1 MSDLFY
7 GQKTVNCI
15 YNSFMK
21 PNPFIILFC
30 LFTFLYSNAQNIKFE
45 HYNDNNGLSHNSV
58 KHIVQDKKGFLWFG
72 TYSGL
77 NRFDG
82 YQFKTFLSTSS
93 GTNKLNNDDIT
104 ALELDDAS
112 NNLWIGTRK
121 GLTLFKIDTHTFTTF
136 LPQKNNPNSLPDEE
150 IRSIYV
156 DKFKRVWVGT
166 KTKGV
171 YLFFLKEN
179 RFEKIPIQGFDYVK
193 EIFEDKKGNIWVG
206 SYETGSVAKITLDA
220 SGAIVKINSY
230 TLSIPNSDERNPY
243 VNFIYED
250 AKADIFVGT
259 RQGLYKLDKKRNVFV
274 NLYIENDEIRG
285 SLGPYFL
292 SIAKAP
298 DGKYWV
304 GTLGGLLVCNQ
315 LEDIAKGNYKWY
327 YSILSDDKS
336 IVDNLVSALYFDA
349 SGALWIGTE
358 DGLDKYDPYENQ
370 FVLNKDISRYIG
382 NQSPRIRGFA
392 KTFDGKVI
400 VQTKRNGLFISN
412 SEGFVPL
419 YSSKK
424 DMASIYSV
432 DGKTFYCGLW
442 NGNVLVYNYVN
453 NSAKEIN
460 IGFKSAPIFAF
471 TKVSEQ
477 SIMVGSFGEGAVLLN
492 TKTLEIQNRSGRL
505 LPGLRINALEKDNYD
520 NFWFATE
527 AGVVKY
533 NYKTG
538 NIKRFKSLSNKEN
551 GIPQDEDISDIIV
564 NKEGKIFASSRFGL
578 YQFNPSKNKFNTITY
593 PREIAG
599 KWVTEMLS
607 DANGD
612 LWLNINNNSIAKLK
626 TNLKEIKVYHVNSG
640 NRLDVFSSSG
650 FFNFNDSTIYL
661 GGKNAIIYFSPNK
674 MKRNTWSPMPV
685 ITDFKIQNDQIFP
698 GREINGQVPLLIDLN
713 YIKKVELNYKN
724 RNFSLEFSTPSYT
737 NEKLNKFQYMLEGF
751 DKHWIATN
759 SNSRIVQ
766 YTNLYPG
773 NYVFKIKSS
782 NSNGNWSKVASYQ
795 IKILPPFWLTP
806 TAFSIIFVVLSTIFY
821 FIRREIKHRIR
832 LKQELLTEKVNR
844 EHDVKLNNEKLR
856 FFTNISHEL
865 RTPLTLILG
874 PAKQLLDESINATDY
889 EKSRYNLIYQNA
901 SRLLNLVNQV
911 LDFRKAQ
918 SGELKLK
925 VSKTDILAYSK
936 NIFDSFK
943 EMAYNKKINLN
954 FISGNEAIMGWIDND
969 KYDKILYNLLSN
981 ALKFTNKYGNVD
993 LSVRLKEGD
1002 EEILI
1007 IEVSD
1012 NGIGIPLKSQEK
1024 IFKRF
1029 YQASNS
1035 KLNNTGSGIGL
1046 SLVKSLVELHKGF
1059 IKVESAPA
1067 KGSTFMVEIPID
1079 RSFYDAK
1086 EVFEYALKNDNLSML
1101 VPEKSAKKIIQNT
1114 ELKQKILVIEDNT
1127 ELRKYLIDYLS
1138 DYYKV
1143 YDAENGEEGLKI
1155 CKQIKPILCVAD
1167 VMMPVMDGFKFCTEL
1182 KKDEFISHIPVVL
1195 LTALSENEDK
1205 VKGYETGADAYLV
1218 KPFEPSL
1225 LKTVIENIIKSRA
1238 ELKAKFSGEVE
1249 SNVSLL
1255 IHSPVDEEFMAKVTT
1270 LINDNLSDLDL
1281 STEFLCD
1288 KLGVSYSKLYKKIK
1302 ELTDLAPNE
1311 FIRTIRLKKSAELL
1325 KSKKYNVSEVT
1336 DLVGFNDP
1344 LYFSRCFKK
1353 QFGFPPSKL
1362 IN

>member
-1 MSDLFY
+1 
-7 GQKTVNCI
+7 
-15 YNSFMK
+15 MK
-21 PNPFIILFC
+21 RHSYILFFS
-30 LFTFLYSNAQNIKFE
+30 LITFFYSHSQNIKFT

-58 KHIVQDKKGFLWFG
+58 RHIVQDKKGFLWFG
-72 TYSGL
+72 TFSGL

-82 YQFKTFLSTSS
+82 YQFKNYMSS
-93 GTNKLNNDDIT
+93 SASTNKLYNDDIT
-104 ALELDDAS
+104 ALELDEES

-121 GLTLFKIDTHTFTTF
+121 GLTLFKLDTQVFTTF
-136 LPQKNNPNSLPDEE
+136 FSKKDDPNSLPEEE
-150 IRSIYV
+150 IRSVYV

-166 KTKGV
+166 KTKGL
-171 YLFFLKEN
+171 YMFFLKEN
-179 RFEKIPIQGFDYVK
+179 RFEKIPIKGFDYVK
-193 EIFEDKKGNIWVG
+193 EIFEDKKGNIWIG
-206 SYETGSVAKITLDA
+206 SYEKGSVAKITMDTK
-220 SGAIVKINSY
+220 GAIVRINDY
-230 TLSIPNSDERNPY
+230 TLFVPNSNAKNPY

-250 AKADIFVGT
+250 AKSDIFVGT
-259 RQGLYKLDKKRNVFV
+259 RQGLYKLDKKNNQFV
-274 NLYIENDEIRG
+274 NLYIENKEIRG

-292 SIAKAP
+292 SVARAP

-304 GTLGGLLVCNQ
+304 GTLGGLLVCKQ
-315 LEDIAKGNYKWY
+315 LEDIQKGDYKWY
-327 YSILSDDKS
+327 YSVLSEETS

-349 SGALWIGTE
+349 SGVLWIGTE

-370 FVLNKDISRYIG
+370 FTLNKDISRFIG
-382 NQSPRIRGFA
+382 NQAPRIRGFA
-392 KTFDGKVI
+392 KTHDGKVI
-400 VQTKRNGLFISN
+400 VVTSHNGLFISN
-412 SEGFVPL
+412 AKGFIPL
-419 YSSKK
+419 YNNDK
-424 DMASIYSV
+424 DIASIYSD

-442 NGNVLVYNYVN
+442 NGNLMVYNYAT
-453 NSAKEIN
+453 NSSKEIN
-460 IGFKSAPIFAF
+460 LGFESSAVFAF
-471 TKVSEQ
+471 CRIDPQTMM
-477 SIMVGSFGEGAVLLN
+477 IGSFGEGAVVLN
-492 TKTLEIQNRSGRL
+492 TKTMEVQVSKGKL
-505 LPGLRINALEKDNYD
+505 LPGFQINAIEKDN
-520 NFWFATE
+520 NNNIWFATE
-527 AGVVKY
+527 TGVVRY
-533 NYKTG
+533 NITSGKTETY
-538 NIKRFKSLSNKEN
+538 KSLSKKEN
-551 GIPQDEDISDIIV
+551 GIPYDDNVSDVMIDKKGTIW
-564 NKEGKIFASSRFGL
+564 ASTRYGL
-578 YQFNPSKNKFNTITY
+578 CLYEPSKNKFKPISHFK
-593 PREIAG
+593 ELSG
-599 KWVTEMLS
+599 KWITDILS
-607 DANGD
+607 DTNGD
-612 LWLNINNNSIAKLK
+612 LWLNINNNSIAWLK
-626 TNLKEIKVYHVNSG
+626 ANLKDINIYYVNSG

-650 FFNFNDSTIYL
+650 FFNFDGSKIYL
-661 GGKNAIIYFSPNK
+661 GGKNGIIYFSPHT
-674 MKRNTWSPMPV
+674 MKKNNWSPMPI
-685 ITDFKIQNDQIFP
+685 ITEFQIQNEEVFP
-698 GREINGQVPLLIDLN
+698 GMEINGQVPMVKDLN
-713 YIKKVELNYKN
+713 YDRKIELNYKN
-724 RNFSLEFSTPSYT
+724 RNFSLQFSEPSFA

-751 DKHWIATN
+751 DKNWITTN
-759 SNSRIVQ
+759 SNSRSVQ

-773 NYVFKIKSS
+773 NYVFKIISS
-782 NSNGNWSKVASYQ
+782 NSDGHWSKVASYE

-806 TAFSIIFVVLSTIFY
+806 MAFLIIFMVLFSIFY
-821 FIRREIKHRIR
+821 FIRREIKNRIR

-844 EHDVKLNNEKLR
+844 EQDIKLNNEKLR

-925 VSKTDILAYSK
+925 VSKTDIVAYSK

-943 EMAYNKKINLN
+943 EMAYNKNITLN
-954 FISGNEAIMGWIDND
+954 FISENEAITGWIDND
-969 KYDKILYNLLSN
+969 KYDKILYNLFSN

-993 LSVRLKEGD
+993 LSIRLKEGD

-1012 NGIGIPLKSQEK
+1012 DGIGIPLKSQEK

-1059 IKVESAPA
+1059 IKVESTPG

-1086 EVFEYALKNDNLSML
+1086 EVFEYALKNDNHSAL
-1101 VPEKSAKKIIQNT
+1101 VPEKPSKKIIQNT

-1167 VMMPVMDGFKFCTEL
+1167 VMMPVMDGLQFCTEL

-1205 VKGYETGADAYLV
+1205 VKGYEIGADAYLV

-1249 SNVSLL
+1249 SKVSLL
-1255 IHSPVDEEFMAKVTT
+1255 THSPIDEEFMAKVTN
-1270 LINDNLSDLDL
+1270 LINDNLADLDL

-1336 DLVGFNDP
+1336 NLIGFNDP

>member
-1 MSDLFY
+1 
-7 GQKTVNCI
+7 
-15 YNSFMK
+15 MK
-21 PNPFIILFC
+21 PNPFILFFC
-30 LFTFLYSNAQNIKFE
+30 LISFLYSHSQNIKFT

-58 KHIVQDKKGFLWFG
+58 RHIVQDKKGFLWLG
-72 TYSGL
+72 TFSGL

-82 YQFKTFLSTSS
+82 YQFKNYMSS
-93 GTNKLNNDDIT
+93 SASANKLYNDDIT
-104 ALELDDAS
+104 ALELDEES

-121 GLTLFKIDTHTFTTF
+121 GLTLFKLDTQVFTTF
-136 LPQKNNPNSLPDEE
+136 FSKKDDPNSLPEEE
-150 IRSIYV
+150 IRSVYV

-166 KTKGV
+166 KTKGL
-171 YLFFLKEN
+171 YMFFLKEN
-179 RFEKIPIQGFDYVK
+179 RFEKIPIKGFDYVK
-193 EIFEDKKGNIWVG
+193 EIFEDKKGNIWIG
-206 SYETGSVAKITLDA
+206 SYEKGSVAKITMDTK
-220 SGAIVKINSY
+220 GAIVRINDY
-230 TLSIPNSDERNPY
+230 TLFVPNSNAKNPY

-250 AKADIFVGT
+250 AKSDIFVGT
-259 RQGLYKLDKKRNVFV
+259 RQGLYKLDKKNNQFV
-274 NLYIENDEIRG
+274 NLYIENKEIRG

-292 SIAKAP
+292 SVARAP

-304 GTLGGLLVCNQ
+304 GTLGGLLVCKQ
-315 LEDIAKGNYKWY
+315 LEDIQKGDYKWY
-327 YSILSDDKS
+327 YSVLSEETS

-349 SGALWIGTE
+349 SGVLWIGTE

-370 FVLNKDISRYIG
+370 FTLNKDISRFIG
-382 NQSPRIRGFA
+382 NQAPRIRGFA
-392 KTFDGKVI
+392 KTHDGKVI
-400 VQTKRNGLFISN
+400 VVTSHNGLFISN
-412 SEGFVPL
+412 AKGFIPL
-419 YSSKK
+419 YNNDK
-424 DMASIYSV
+424 DIASIYSD

-442 NGNVLVYNYVN
+442 NGNLMVYNYAT
-453 NSAKEIN
+453 NSSKEIN
-460 IGFKSAPIFAF
+460 LGFESSAVFAF
-471 TKVSEQ
+471 CRIDPQTMM
-477 SIMVGSFGEGAVLLN
+477 IGSFGEGAVVLN
-492 TKTLEIQNRSGRL
+492 TKTMEVQVSKGKL
-505 LPGLRINALEKDNYD
+505 LPGFQINAIEKDN
-520 NFWFATE
+520 NNNIWFATE
-527 AGVVKY
+527 TGVVRY
-533 NYKTG
+533 NITSGKTETY
-538 NIKRFKSLSNKEN
+538 KSLSKKEN
-551 GIPQDEDISDIIV
+551 GIPYDDNVSDVMIDKKGTIW
-564 NKEGKIFASSRFGL
+564 ASTRYGL
-578 YQFNPSKNKFNTITY
+578 CLYEPSKNKFKPISHFK
-593 PREIAG
+593 ELSG
-599 KWVTEMLS
+599 KWITDILS
-607 DANGD
+607 DTNGD
-612 LWLNINNNSIAKLK
+612 LWLNINNNSIAWLK
-626 TNLKEIKVYHVNSG
+626 ANLKDINIYYVNSG

-650 FFNFNDSTIYL
+650 FFNFDGSKIYL
-661 GGKNAIIYFSPNK
+661 GGKNGIIYFSPHT
-674 MKRNTWSPMPV
+674 MKKNNWSPMPI
-685 ITDFKIQNDQIFP
+685 ITEFQIQNEEVFP
-698 GREINGQVPLLIDLN
+698 GMEINGQVPMVKDLN
-713 YIKKVELNYKN
+713 YDRKIELNYKN
-724 RNFSLEFSTPSYT
+724 RNFSLQFSEPSFA

-751 DKHWIATN
+751 DKNWITTN
-759 SNSRIVQ
+759 SNSRSVQ

-773 NYVFKIKSS
+773 NYVFKIISS
-782 NSNGNWSKVASYQ
+782 NSDGHWSKVASYE

-806 TAFSIIFVVLSTIFY
+806 MAFLIIFMVLFSIFY
-821 FIRREIKHRIR
+821 FIRREIKNRIR

-844 EHDVKLNNEKLR
+844 EQDIKLNNEKLR

-925 VSKTDILAYSK
+925 VSKTDIVAYSK

-943 EMAYNKKINLN
+943 EMAYNKNITLN
-954 FISGNEAIMGWIDND
+954 FISENEAITGWIDND
-969 KYDKILYNLLSN
+969 KYDKILYNLFSN

-993 LSVRLKEGD
+993 LSIRLKEGD

-1012 NGIGIPLKSQEK
+1012 DGIGIPLKSQEK

-1059 IKVESAPA
+1059 IKVESTPG

-1086 EVFEYALKNDNLSML
+1086 EVFEYALKNDNHSAL
-1101 VPEKSAKKIIQNT
+1101 VPEKPSKKIIQNT

-1167 VMMPVMDGFKFCTEL
+1167 VMMPVMDGLQFCTEL

-1205 VKGYETGADAYLV
+1205 VKGYEIGADAYLV

-1249 SNVSLL
+1249 SKVSLL
-1255 IHSPVDEEFMAKVTT
+1255 THSPIDEEFMAKVTN
-1270 LINDNLSDLDL
+1270 LINDNLADLDL

-1336 DLVGFNDP
+1336 NLIGFNDP